1 MKWKDRRWPVLFG
14 VLIVIGYILGGCCFG
29 SPGAESKEES
39 GWETGERDRDISGE
53 LVYSG
58 SMDLGFARG
67 FFVDYYE
74 GGYRL
79 IGTRDKR
86 RYLVVPKGGQAP
98 MDLEEDIVVLKRPVE
113 NIYLVATAVMD
124 MVCELDGL
132 DLIGFSGQGA
142 EGWSMEPV
150 RTRMEEGR
158 ILYAGRYDSPDY
170 ELIVSRGCSLAI
182 ENNMI
187 THCPE
192 VREKLESFGIPVLV
206 DSSSYESHPL
216 GRVEWVKLYG
226 VLIGREKEAQEAF
239 DRQEKALERVGSQ
252 EASGKTVAFFY
263 ITANG
268 MVSVRASSDYIP
280 AIINL
285 AGGRYIFEDL
295 GEEGGRS
302 TVTMQMEEFYHRAK
316 EADFLIYN
324 STIDGEMETVEEL
337 IRREELLKD
346 FKAVKQGNVWCT
358 DRDLYQRSMSAGQ
371 LLEDIHSM
379 LSGDEGRQGE
389 MVYLYRLGLGEE
401 PDGER

>member
-1 MKWKDRRWPVLFG
+1 MKWKDRRWPILFG
-14 VLIVIGYILGGCCFG
+14 VLIVIGCIFGGCGFG
-29 SPGAESKEES
+29 SLGAESKGES
-39 GWETGERDRDISGE
+39 GWETGERDQDIGGG

-58 SMDLGFARG
+58 SMDLEFARG

-74 GGYRL
+74 GGYGL
-79 IGTRDKR
+79 IGTRDGR
-86 RYLVVPKGGQAP
+86 RYLVVPEDGQTP
-98 MDLEEDIVVLKRPVE
+98 MDLEEDIVVLKRPVK

-132 DLIGFSGQGA
+132 DLIGFSGQRA

-150 RTRMEEGR
+150 RTRMEDGR

-192 VREKLESFGIPVLV
+192 VGEKLESFGIPVLM

-226 VLIGREKEAQEAF
+226 VLLGREKEAQEAF
-239 DRQEKALERVGSQ
+239 ARQEKALERVAGE

-280 AIINL
+280 AIIRL
-285 AGGRYIFEDL
+285 AGGQYVFEDL
-295 GEEGGRS
+295 EEEGSRS
-302 TVTMQMEEFYHRAK
+302 TVTMQMEEFYHRAR

-324 STIDGEMETVEEL
+324 STIDGEMDTVEEL
-337 IRREELLKD
+337 IEKEELLKD

-358 DRDLYQRSMSAGQ
+358 DRDLYQRSMSTGQ

-379 LSGDEGRQGE
+379 LSGDGDRQGE
-389 MVYLYRLGLGEE
+389 MMYLYRLGSGEE